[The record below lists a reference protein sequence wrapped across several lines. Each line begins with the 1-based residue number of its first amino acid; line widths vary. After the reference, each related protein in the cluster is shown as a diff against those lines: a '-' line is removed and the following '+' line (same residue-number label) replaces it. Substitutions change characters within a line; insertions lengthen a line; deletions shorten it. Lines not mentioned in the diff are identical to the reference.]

1 MTHPNLHQH
10 SGYAHIDRGRVVEQ
24 QRPHRPRQ
32 RDASTRPRRELL
44 LDVLLAFLIG
54 TALAAVLFIGLSG
67 GFRP

>member
-1 MTHPNLHQH
+1 MTHLHQH
-10 SGYAHIDRGRVVEQ
+10 SGYARIDRGRVIEQ

-32 RDASTRPRRELL
+32 HGASTSPRRELL
-44 LDVLLAFLIG
+44 LNVLLAIFIG

>member
-1 MTHPNLHQH
+1 MSRLHQH

-24 QRPHRPRQ
+24 QRPHRHRQ
-32 RDASTRPRRELL
+32 RGASTRPRRELL
-44 LDVLLAFLIG
+44 LDVLLAFSIG

>member
-1 MTHPNLHQH
+1 MSRLHQH

-24 QRPHRPRQ
+24 QQPHRRRQ

-44 LDVLLAFLIG
+44 LDVLLAFSIG
-54 TALAAVLFIGLSG
+54 TALAAVLFLGWSG